1 MTYKWPSWMSTLLW
15 GLVLLALG
23 LVLYKLGA
31 LPFVPGGHPAGGRPA
46 GPPISEAARGLQNRG
61 SSAQPLQ
68 TLPALLG
75 DLWFITSS
83 ITAVRWLQ
91 ALARQP
97 KTAVSRARAAA

>member
-1 MTYKWPSWMSTLLW
+1 MSTLLW

-31 LPFVPGGHPAGGRPA
+31 LPFVPGGHPAG
-46 GPPISEAARGLQNRG
+46 PPIAEAARGLQNRG